1 MTPHFRAAILGAL
14 LPCLS
19 ATMVAADG
27 LTVLPVTI
35 QMAPG
40 QMAASLT
47 VKNEA
52 DAATSLQVRAFAWSQ
67 SAQGDERLEP
77 TTELMASP
85 PICTIAAGASQVV
98 RLVLRRPP
106 QGGEA
111 SYRIL
116 LDQIP
121 PPAAPGT
128 VRIALRL
135 SIPIFA
141 EPNERAAPHLQWR
154 IETGGGQAELV
165 AANDGNRH
173 EKVLD
178 ISLLAVGRSLPV
190 EAGASPYILP
200 GAPRQWRVSGPN
212 PPLVPGTTLRLTARA
227 DAGEIDQSVSVVAG
241 P

>member
-1 MTPHFRAAILGAL
+1 MNPQFRAAILAASL
-14 LPCLS
+14 LCLS
-19 ATMVAADG
+19 ATMAAADG

-35 QMAPG
+35 RMAPG
-40 QMAASLT
+40 QMATSLT

-52 DAATSLQVRAFAWSQ
+52 DAPTSLQVRAFAWSQ
-67 SAQGDERLEP
+67 SIQGEERLEP

-85 PICTIAAGASQVV
+85 PICTIAAGANQVV

-106 QGGEA
+106 QGREA

-141 EPNERAAPHLQWR
+141 EPNGRALPHLRWR
-154 IETGGGQAELV
+154 METGGGQPELV

-178 ISLLAVGRSLPV
+178 ISLLAVDRSLPV
-190 EAGASPYILP
+190 EAGTSPYILP
-200 GAPRQWRVSGPN
+200 GATRRWRISGPN
-212 PPLVPGTTLRLTARA
+212 PHLVPGTTLRLTARA

>member
-1 MTPHFRAAILGAL
+1 MSPQFRAAILGSL
-14 LPCLS
+14 LLCLS
-19 ATMVAADG
+19 AGVATAEG

-40 QMAASLT
+40 QMATNLT
-47 VKNEA
+47 VRNEA
-52 DAATSLQVRAFAWSQ
+52 DAPTSLQVRAFAWSQ
-67 SAQGDERLEP
+67 SIQGEERLDP
-77 TTELMASP
+77 TTHLMASP
-85 PICTIAAGASQVV
+85 PICTIAAGANQVV
-98 RLVLRRPP
+98 RLVLRQLP

-141 EPNERAAPHLQWR
+141 EPNVRAAPHLQWR

-173 EKVLD
+173 EKILD
-178 ISLLAVGRSLPV
+178 ISLLAAGRSLSV
-190 EAGASPYILP
+190 EAGTSPYILP
-200 GAPRQWRVSGPN
+200 GAARRWRISRPT
-212 PPLVPGTTLRLTARA
+212 PALVPGSALRLTARA

>member
-1 MTPHFRAAILGAL
+1 MTPEFRSEIIGAL
-14 LPCLS
+14 LLCLS
-19 ATMVAADG
+19 ATTAAADW

-40 QMAASLT
+40 EMAASLT

-52 DAATSLQVRAFAWSQ
+52 DATARCRSEPLPGANRPL
-67 SAQGDERLEP
+67 GEERLDP

-85 PICTIAAGASQVV
+85 PICTIAAGVSQVV

-111 SYRIL
+111 SYRIR

-128 VRIALRL
+128 ERIALRL
-135 SIPIFA
+135 PIPIFA
-141 EPNERAAPHLQWR
+141 EPNLRAAPHLRWR
-154 IETGGGQAELV
+154 IEAGAHAALV

-173 EKVLD
+173 EKVLS
-178 ISLLAVGRSLPV
+178 ISLLAVGQSLPV
-190 EAGASPYILP
+190 AAGASPFISLP
-200 GAPRQWRVSGPN
+200 IPMNCDHRS
-212 PPLVPGTTLRLTARA
+212 
-227 DAGEIDQSVSVVAG
+227 
-241 P
+241 